1 MIPEIGQFALILA
14 LLLAVVQGVLPIFG
28 AARGN
33 PEWMDIARPAAQGQF
48 TFVAIAFGCLAWS
61 FIQNDFSVLNVATN
75 SNSQLPIQ
83 YRIAATWG
91 SHEGSLLLWVLMLN
105 VWTVGVTVFSRHL
118 PAAMVARVIGV
129 LGLVSVGFLLF
140 LLLTSNPFERLL
152 PAAAEGRDLNPLLQ
166 DPGMVIHPPM
176 LYMGYVGFSVAFA
189 FAIAALI
196 GGKLDATW
204 ARWSR
209 PWTTLAWC
217 FLTIG
222 IMLGSWWAYYELG
235 WGGWWFWDPVENA
248 SFMPWLV
255 GTALMHSL
263 AVTEKRGG
271 FKSWT
276 VLLAICAFSL
286 SLMGTFLVRSGVLTS
301 VHAFATDP
309 RRGIF
314 ILTFLVVV
322 IGSSLALFAW
332 RAPKVG
338 LGGGF
343 KLVSRE
349 SMLLTN
355 NVFLLV
361 AAGSVL
367 LGTLYPLFLDALDLG
382 KISVGP
388 PYFDSVFVPLMTPAL
403 FLMGIGPMA
412 RWKEASLPDL
422 LVRVKWAFAV
432 SVASALLLPLTVG
445 KWSPM
450 ICFGLLLAFWI
461 LTTAV
466 VNLRLRLAA
475 VSGDLW
481 SRLSSQPRS
490 YYGMLLA
497 HCGVAVFIIGVT
509 LVKGYETERDVRMAI
524 GDTVAVGGYTF
535 RFEGVE
541 NTKGPNYRAAR
552 GNVTVLQGERTLRVM
567 HPEKR
572 IYNAQNMPMT
582 EAAISTGLFGDLYV
596 SLGEPV
602 SDGAW
607 SVRVYRKPFVTW
619 IWGGC
624 IIMALGGFLALSD
637 RRYRRLA
644 RQAQAGDETVA
655 APAVTA

>member
-1 MIPEIGQFALILA
+1 
-14 LLLAVVQGVLPIFG
+14 
-28 AARGN
+28 
-33 PEWMDIARPAAQGQF
+33 
-48 TFVAIAFGCLAWS
+48 
-61 FIQNDFSVLNVATN
+61 
-75 SNSQLPIQ
+75 
-83 YRIAATWG
+83 
-91 SHEGSLLLWVLMLN
+91 
-105 VWTVGVTVFSRHL
+105 
-118 PAAMVARVIGV
+118 
-129 LGLVSVGFLLF
+129 
-140 LLLTSNPFERLL
+140 
-152 PAAAEGRDLNPLLQ
+152 
-166 DPGMVIHPPM
+166 
-176 LYMGYVGFSVAFA
+176 
-189 FAIAALI
+189 
-196 GGKLDATW
+196 
-204 ARWSR
+204 
-209 PWTTLAWC
+209 
-217 FLTIG
+217 
-222 IMLGSWWAYYELG
+222 
-235 WGGWWFWDPVENA
+235 
-248 SFMPWLV
+248 
-255 GTALMHSL
+255 
-263 AVTEKRGG
+263 
-271 FKSWT
+271 
-276 VLLAICAFSL
+276 
-286 SLMGTFLVRSGVLTS
+286 
-301 VHAFATDP
+301 
-309 RRGIF
+309 
-314 ILTFLVVV
+314 
-322 IGSSLALFAW
+322 
-332 RAPKVG
+332 
-338 LGGGF
+338 
-343 KLVSRE
+343 
-349 SMLLTN
+349 MLLTN

-422 LVRVKWAFAV
+422 ALRVKWAFAV
-432 SVASALLLPLTVG
+432 SVATALLLPLTMG

-450 ICFGLLLAFWI
+450 ISFGLLLAFWI

-541 NTKGPNYRAAR
+541 NTTGPNYRAAR

-567 HPEKR
+567 RPEKR

-644 RQAQAGDETVA
+644 RQAQAGDDAVA